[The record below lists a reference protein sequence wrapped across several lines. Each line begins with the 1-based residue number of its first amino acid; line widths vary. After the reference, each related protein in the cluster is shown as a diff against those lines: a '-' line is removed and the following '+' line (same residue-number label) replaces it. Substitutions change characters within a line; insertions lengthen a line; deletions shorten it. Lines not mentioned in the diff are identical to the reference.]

1 VVFLY
6 PSGEPIQKGD
16 RIRYAD
22 GDGVVEFVAD
32 RDVADPETEWFVEEH
47 GGGCMILTEKFG
59 RVFLNE
65 PHDDADLEF
74 VSRAGSPK

>member
-1 VVFLY
+1 MLLY
-6 PSGEPIQKGD
+6 RSGEAIQQGD

-32 RDVADPETEWFVEEH
+32 RDVADPETEWFVEEF

-59 RVFLNE
+59 SVFLNE
-65 PHDDADLEF
+65 PHDDEDLEF
-74 VSRAGSPK
+74 VSRARR

>member
-1 VVFLY
+1 MFLY
-6 PSGEPIQKGD
+6 ASGEPIQKGD

-32 RDVADPETEWFVEEH
+32 RDLAHPDTEYFVEEL

-59 RVFLNE
+59 SVFLNE
-65 PHDDADLEF
+65 PHDAEHLEF
-74 VSRAGSPK
+74 VSRARR